1 MAWRNIYIASDA
13 KLRLKNNQLIVNDN
27 PELTYPIEDIRS
39 IIFDNPSAVFS
50 GKLLTA
56 LSGSSVMV
64 IFCDD
69 SHMPSAQLLPINIF
83 SRTKKRLEM
92 QINISVPL
100 KKHLWQSVVISKIKN
115 QAKCLEL
122 TKSEKS
128 KELYA
133 ILGAVKS
140 GDMTNREGYAASIY
154 FKSLFGKYFT
164 RDLDLPVNAALNY
177 GYSILRSYIART
189 LIAYG
194 FEPALGI
201 HHKSELNAFNFADD
215 LIEPFRPCI
224 DIYVKTEF
232 SEIQTF
238 ETRHKAEL
246 ATLLNSRIIVNSER
260 VFLGTA
266 IEMLIQSIAVS
277 FENKADR
284 LILPELITNS
294 F

>member
-39 IIFDNPSAVFS
+39 IIVDNPTAVFS

-56 LSGSSVMV
+56 LSKYSVLIV
-64 IFCDD
+64 FCDD
-69 SHMPSAQLLPINIF
+69 THMPSAQLLPINIF

-92 QINISVPL
+92 QLDISKPL
-100 KKHLWQSVVISKIKN
+100 KKCLWQSIVISKIKN
-115 QAKCLEL
+115 QAKCLKL
-122 TKSEKS
+122 TKSEKAN
-128 KELYA
+128 ELYA
-133 ILGAVKS
+133 ISKAVKS
-140 GDMTNREGYAASIY
+140 GDTTNREGYAASVY

-224 DIYVKTEF
+224 DLYVKTEF